1 MQVLRIRLIV
11 LTIIAGAM
19 ASTVPA
25 AAQDG
30 YAPPPPGYYAGL
42 WQGWYAGVHL
52 GYGESGPADGFL
64 GGVQAGYNWQ
74 KGALVYGLEAD
85 VSWADIGF
93 SERVSACVDADCVT
107 ARVSGS
113 IDWTATLRGRL
124 GYLFQP
130 GLLGYAT
137 AGFGLVSGS
146 ASTSVSGFG
155 LSERF
160 SFDDTEA
167 DFVYGVGIEGRLGPG
182 STWRVEYIGFS
193 DAELDVVRAALSFK
207 LGY

>member
-1 MQVLRIRLIV
+1 MQVLRIRLIA
-11 LTIIAGAM
+11 LTIAAAM
-19 ASTVPA
+19 ASAAMPA

-30 YAPPPPGYYAGL
+30 YGPPPGYSPGH

-64 GGVQAGYNWQ
+64 GGLQAGYNWQ
-74 KGALVYGLEAD
+74 KGLLVYGLEAD

-93 SERVSACVDADCVT
+93 SERVSACLDDDCVT
-107 ARVSGS
+107 ARVAGS
-113 IDWTATLRGRL
+113 IDWTATFRGRL

-146 ASTSVSGFG
+146 ASASLSGFG
-155 LSERF
+155 LGERL

-167 DFVYGVGIEGRLGPG
+167 DFVYGVGIEGRLSPG
-182 STWRVEYIGFS
+182 TTLRIEYLGFS
-193 DAELDVVRAALSFK
+193 DAELDVVRAALNFR